1 MERNQ
6 SFVRDRG
13 GGGRWEAHQA
23 TGTRSIFQSD
33 KDSSVLQTLPK
44 IAASCIDS
52 SAVGLKVTE
61 VLFL

>member
-1 MERNQ
+1 M
-6 SFVRDRG
+6 
-13 GGGRWEAHQA
+13 EAHQA

-44 IAASCIDS
+44 IATSCIDS
-52 SAVGLKVTE
+52 PAVGLKVTE